1 MERLSP
7 RLQLKFSACPKI
19 YIFFKCLSLKAF
31 HFDKYPFLPYFY
43 LKVITLLKL
52 DGRSLDFS
60 QMSKIEGSMG
70 EEEEGLGTGVR
81 VRGVSG
87 IQSRADTLPQ

>member
-1 MERLSP
+1 M
-7 RLQLKFSACPKI
+7 
-19 YIFFKCLSLKAF
+19 
-31 HFDKYPFLPYFY
+31 
-43 LKVITLLKL
+43 
-52 DGRSLDFS
+52 DFS

-87 IQSRADTLPQ
+87 IQSGADTLPQ